1 MGPGQWDD
9 WYAKWAAA
17 DIEQVTPAFRC
28 LMDRDDITGRL
39 GEINCPALIVHGSAD
54 AAIPLAKAQELRD
67 GLAGPA
73 RLAVIEGCT
82 HASNMSHPAEVSA
95 KMLTFLRELDGPVQ
109 PRPDL
114 PRHVSCFRSPD
125 THRTR
130 SRQPFWP
137 TRTPEYAAGRLTIG
151 TAPPRAHTKVVFRE
165 PYDRYRRRRLSRD
178 FELNTKTRARSA
190 REP

>member
-1 MGPGQWDD
+1 LGPVQWDD

-28 LMDRDDITGRL
+28 LMDRDDITGPL

-73 RLAVIEGCT
+73 RLAVIEGGT

-95 KMLTFLRELDGPVQ
+95 EMLTFLREFDGPEQ
-109 PRPDL
+109 PRRTSNDTSP
-114 PRHVSCFRSPD
+114 PSVAPD

-137 TRTPEYAAGRLTIG
+137 TRTPEHAAGRLTIG
-151 TAPPRAHTKVVFRE
+151 TAPPPAHTKVVFRE
-165 PYDRYRRRRLSRD
+165 PYDRYRRRQLSRD

>member
-1 MGPGQWDD
+1 LGPGQWDD

-17 DIEQVTPAFRC
+17 DIEQVTAAFRC

-39 GEINCPALIVHGSAD
+39 GEINCPALMVHGSAD
-54 AAIPLAKAQELRD
+54 AAIPLAKAHELRD

-95 KMLTFLRELDGPVQ
+95 KMLTFLRELDDTSPLSVA
-109 PRPDL
+109 
-114 PRHVSCFRSPD
+114 PD